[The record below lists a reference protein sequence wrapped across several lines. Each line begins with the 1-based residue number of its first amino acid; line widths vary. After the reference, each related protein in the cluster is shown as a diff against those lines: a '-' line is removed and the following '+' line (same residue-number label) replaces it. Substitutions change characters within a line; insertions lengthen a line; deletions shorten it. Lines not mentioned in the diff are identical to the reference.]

1 MQHSLQIT
9 FFTIIAISH
18 IEIILHIWKTG
29 ENNQVKKNQAASSF
43 RIHFVNSLVLR
54 PGYKHQRY
62 QVDWRPPL
70 TACISMPSVN
80 SYVLGT
86 I

>member
-29 ENNQVKKNQAASSF
+29 ETGENNQVKKKIRLPAHSKF
-43 RIHFVNSLVLR
+43 ILLIHLS
-54 PGYKHQRY
+54 
-62 QVDWRPPL
+62 
-70 TACISMPSVN
+70 
-80 SYVLGT
+80 
-86 I
+86 